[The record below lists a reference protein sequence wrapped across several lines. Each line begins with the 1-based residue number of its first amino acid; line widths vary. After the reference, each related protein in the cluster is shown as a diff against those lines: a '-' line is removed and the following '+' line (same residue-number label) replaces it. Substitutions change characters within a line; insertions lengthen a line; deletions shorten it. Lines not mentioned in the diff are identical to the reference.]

1 MSVSIQARQRNYTVA
16 KTKVDAING
25 GLPDYQEASREDFCH
40 TRSPVHGVGAVGTG
54 GSQARVSVLALDF
67 LWRSFSQA
75 LVQADLQGPAGMEDV
90 FPTRSWHPVDS

>member
-1 MSVSIQARQRNYTVA
+1 MPSTEGFLIIKKRPGRISATLAHQCTAWVLWAR
-16 KTKVDAING
+16 
-25 GLPDYQEASREDFCH
+25 
-40 TRSPVHGVGAVGTG
+40 AVPKPE
-54 GSQARVSVLALDF
+54 SVLALDF